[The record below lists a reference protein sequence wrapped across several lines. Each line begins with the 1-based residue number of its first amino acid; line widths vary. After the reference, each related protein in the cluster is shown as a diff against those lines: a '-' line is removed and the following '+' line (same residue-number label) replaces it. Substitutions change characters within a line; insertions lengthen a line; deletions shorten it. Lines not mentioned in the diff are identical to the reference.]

1 MKVFGYIRIEPN
13 SSIELNKYYDFFN
26 SFGFNLEKNKL
37 IIEEATVDTPIK
49 YRDTVVDLV
58 KYDLDENNIL
68 IVKGL
73 DSLGSNFKE
82 IYDFLNLL
90 DEKKIILICLD
101 YSTNEINGELKKLFF
116 NFIKMAV
123 ELENNK

>member
-1 MKVFGYIRIEPN
+1 MKVFGYVRIEPN

-37 IIEEATVDTPIK
+37 IIEEASVDTPIK

-90 DEKKIILICLD
+90 DEKKS
-101 YSTNEINGELKKLFF
+101 Y
-116 NFIKMAV
+116 
-123 ELENNK
+123 